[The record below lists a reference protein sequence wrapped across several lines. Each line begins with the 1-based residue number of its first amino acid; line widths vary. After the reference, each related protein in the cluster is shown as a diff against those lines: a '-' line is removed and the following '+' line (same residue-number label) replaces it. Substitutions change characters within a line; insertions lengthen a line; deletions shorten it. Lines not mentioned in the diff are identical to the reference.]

1 MVVGAITSA
10 SINTS
15 HGNGTWPII
24 VIWIAIAF
32 INTAVFRVGRPSRG
46 DRRSAD

>member
-10 SINTS
+10 SINND
-15 HGNGTWPII
+15 HGSGTWPII

-32 INTAVFRVGRPSRG
+32 INVAIFRAGRPSRR
-46 DRRSAD
+46 DRRSPG